1 MENKY
6 FGRAIRLE
14 EDVTVIATGE
24 NAVKGYE
31 ELTKMA
37 ENARDITTNFDR
49 ITESPEKLA
58 EFIDKIICHCS
69 DHDKDCT
76 ECPMR
81 ENRNCDYETTL
92 EWLNQEG
99 EE

>member
-1 MENKY
+1 MKTK
-6 FGRAIRLE
+6 AIGQGE
-14 EDVTVIATGE
+14 ETEVIMTGE
-24 NAVKGYE
+24 SATECYKK
-31 ELTKMA
+31 LMKMA
-37 ENARDITTNFDR
+37 ENAEQAKRTNFEV

>member
-1 MENKY
+1 MNMEN
-6 FGRAIRLE
+6 RAIGQAE
-14 EDVTVIATGE
+14 ETEVIMTGE
-24 NAVKGYE
+24 SVIEGYKK
-31 ELTKMA
+31 LMKMA
-37 ENARDITTNFDR
+37 ENAKDVTTNFDR

-58 EFIDKIICHCS
+58 EFIDKILCHCS

>member
-1 MENKY
+1 MICPKCKGSRMVFKRIEN
-6 FGRAIRLE
+6 
-14 EDVTVIATGE
+14 TVMLGYCPMCNGVGKI
-24 NAVKGYE
+24 KG
-31 ELTKMA
+31 
-37 ENARDITTNFDR
+37 TNFQR
-49 ITESPEKLA
+49 ITESPEALA